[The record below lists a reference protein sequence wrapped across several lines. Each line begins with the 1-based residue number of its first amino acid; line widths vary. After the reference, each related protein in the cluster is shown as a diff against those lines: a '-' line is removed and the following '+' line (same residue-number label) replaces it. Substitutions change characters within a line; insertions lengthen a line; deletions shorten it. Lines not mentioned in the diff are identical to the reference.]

1 MKPIQ
6 ALIRPVM
13 ALLAVLTLTTAV
25 MANLAYGATQVQIAG
40 DDPKIPTGG

>member
-6 ALIRPVM
+6 VLIRPVM

-25 MANLAYGATQVQIAG
+25 IAHAPHGTTPVQIAG

>member
-6 ALIRPVM
+6 VLIRPVM
-13 ALLAVLTLTTAV
+13 ALLAVFTLTTAV
-25 MANLAYGATQVQIAG
+25 VAHVTHGTTQVQIAG